1 VTWKFYLTACLE
13 LIEDESQT
21 LTVREKRIHKVLS
34 LFESAATGDFLSDD
48 LYLKWIKVLVNVG
61 LVETALQTVQRA
73 VSQHAL
79 SMLLWR
85 QYLLLSMRTQCDVT
99 EAILIFKESQKHV
112 PEKESLEIWRLL
124 LDFCVTCQSEKTEEL
139 FE

>member
-1 VTWKFYLTACLE
+1 
-13 LIEDESQT
+13 
-21 LTVREKRIHKVLS
+21 RIHKVLS